1 MHIIDLSEDPG
12 STHDQ
17 NMSETAVNLKKLFE
31 QVRAFIRSNFVAILW
46 LLVIAGSM
54 YYYASLMVGG

>member
-1 MHIIDLSEDPG
+1 MD
-12 STHDQ
+12 
-17 NMSETAVNLKKLFE
+17 LKKLFE

-54 YYYASLMVGG
+54 YYYASLIGGG

>member
-1 MHIIDLSEDPG
+1 MD
-12 STHDQ
+12 
-17 NMSETAVNLKKLFE
+17 LKKLFE
-31 QVRAFIRSNFVAILW
+31 QVRAVIRSNFVAILW